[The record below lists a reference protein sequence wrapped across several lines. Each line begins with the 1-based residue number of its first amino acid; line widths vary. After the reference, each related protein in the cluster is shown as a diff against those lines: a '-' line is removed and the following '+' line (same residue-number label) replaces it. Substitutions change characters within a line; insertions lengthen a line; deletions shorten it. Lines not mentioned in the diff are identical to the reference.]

1 LEPLCEPA
9 PLAFKETD
17 MRRWPLSAL
26 LLVSSMGIADVARAD
41 CCNDF
46 WSCMGAVASAG
57 LSCQIEGLID
67 TVNSLKTL
75 VETVT
80 SDISTRT
87 GDVIAQA
94 QKGVSDATQDT
105 KQLREKAIADLAA
118 AASRSHDIA
127 NPSRGMMVSPS
138 LTALRPAGSP
148 PAGVAAQTPIVNA
161 PHAVS
166 PVMVAPAARAAD
178 PKAVQDALASADAYV
193 QDLRS
198 KATSPQND
206 VANAEKVALDAA
218 LRHVATAQR
227 IGLDLAVAPLNA
239 LRDSLLDLL
248 SHPERLFD
256 PSAQIDADI
265 QRITQ
270 QIPALLDQIAN
281 EVTQEAMGDLN
292 AVRAQLQ
299 QLQDSDAAAGSVAD
313 AMQKVSSSRTQPD
326 LDALNRLLPAA
337 PARSSVA
344 MLPAGIVGNRQL
356 IAVAFTHTDP
366 ARLPIVVQ
374 RRAAIGDIAAR
385 WQSIKTGIKT
395 PIVIAPASQQK
406 VDHDLSQ
413 MFAGK
418 SKVDV
423 EKKKQELLEEAKKRF
438 AKDPKTLEKV
448 QKYIEAHAA
457 S

>member
-1 LEPLCEPA
+1 
-9 PLAFKETD
+9 

-26 LLVSSMGIADVARAD
+26 LIVSSIGFADIARAG
-41 CCNDF
+41 CCDDF
-46 WSCMGAVASAG
+46 WSCVGAVASAG

-75 VETVT
+75 VETVASDMT
-80 SDISTRT
+80 SRT

-105 KQLREKAIADLAA
+105 KQLREKAVADLAA

-127 NPSRGMMVSPS
+127 NPSRGGVMMGPA
-138 LTALRPAGSP
+138 LTALRPAGTAP
-148 PAGVAAQTPIVNA
+148 GVAAQTPIVNA
-161 PHAVS
+161 PRVAS
-166 PVMVAPAARAAD
+166 PVAVMPVAKAAD
-178 PKAVQDALASADAYV
+178 PKAIQDAFASADAYV
-193 QDLRS
+193 QDLKN
-198 KATSPQND
+198 KASSPQND
-206 VANAEKVALDAA
+206 VANAERLALDAA
-218 LRHVATAQR
+218 VRHVATAQR
-227 IGLDLAVAPLNA
+227 IGLDLAIAPLNA

-248 SHPERLFD
+248 SHPERIFD
-256 PSAQIDADI
+256 PSAQIEADV

-281 EVTQEAMGDLN
+281 EVTTEAMADLDR
-292 AVRAQLQ
+292 VRGQLQ
-299 QLQDSDAAAGSVAD
+299 QLQDSGAAAGSVAD
-313 AMQKVSSSRTQPD
+313 AMQKVSSSHAQAD
-326 LDALNRLLPAA
+326 LDALTRLLPAA
-337 PARSSVA
+337 PTRSPMV
-344 MLPAGIVGNRQL
+344 MLPAGIMGNRQL

-366 ARLPIVVQ
+366 AKLPIIVQ

-385 WQSIKTGIKT
+385 WQSIKASAKT

-406 VDHDLSQ
+406 VEHDLSQ

-418 SKVDV
+418 SKADV
-423 EKKKQELLEEAKKRF
+423 EKKKQELLDEAKKRF
-438 AKDPKTLEKV
+438 ARDPKTLEKV